1 LYPFTRKKY
10 HLVTVFCHSV
20 DKIRQLCY
28 NTFSLVVRRKAM
40 AQETIERQFTVTGPA
55 MLRVSNING
64 LVAIQPG
71 EDGVIAITAVKH
83 EDRGDAERTEIDIS
97 QEADGSVR
105 VKTQFHKRW
114 EWIFDWRSPCRV
126 DYTIR
131 VPRACAVKVRGVTCD
146 MSIQG
151 LEGEINVRTVS
162 GDVKLADLT
171 GRLSARGVSGK
182 IQGTGLEGPLEAET
196 VSGDITL
203 IGSSFPS
210 VEATS
215 VSGALA
221 VEALTGSGPY
231 RFKSV
236 SGQLQVALPA
246 GSGCKVEMS
255 SVSGRLHSDL
265 PITKE
270 WGDGRQRGAEI
281 QGGGP
286 ALHFKSVSGDMRV
299 KPGAGQAAP
308 APAPAMASE
317 IPAPP
322 APPAA
327 PAPPAPPAAP
337 PTPST
342 PPPAPPAESA
352 TNSRREILDRVAQ
365 GEITAA
371 QGAEELRRLWQG

>member
-1 LYPFTRKKY
+1 
-10 HLVTVFCHSV
+10 
-20 DKIRQLCY
+20 
-28 NTFSLVVRRKAM
+28 M
-40 AQETIERQFTVTGPA
+40 AQEKIERQFTVPEPA
-55 MLRVSNING
+55 MLRVSNISG

-83 EDRGDAERTEIDIS
+83 ENKGDAERTEIDIS
-97 QEADGSVR
+97 QEADGTVR
-105 VKTQFHKRW
+105 VKTQFEKRW
-114 EWIFDWRSPCRV
+114 EWFFDWRSPCRV

-131 VPRACAVKVRGVTCD
+131 VPRACSVKVRGVTCD
-146 MSIQG
+146 INLQG
-151 LEGEINVRTVS
+151 LEGETNIRTVS

-171 GRLSARGVSGK
+171 GHLSVQGVSGQ

-196 VSGDITL
+196 VSGDLVL

-210 VEATS
+210 IKATS
-215 VSGALA
+215 VSGDLA

-231 RFKSV
+231 HFKSV

-246 GSGCKVEMS
+246 GSGCSVEMKS
-255 SVSGRLHSDL
+255 ISGQLHSDL

-286 ALHFKSVSGDMRV
+286 ALQFKSVSGDMRV

-308 APAPAMASE
+308 APAPAMGSE
-317 IPAPP
+317 TPAPPAPAAAPAPPAPAAAPAPP

-327 PAPPAPPAAP
+327 PAPPAPPA
-337 PTPST
+337 
-342 PPPAPPAESA
+342 ESA
-352 TNSRREILDRVAQ
+352 TNHRREILDRVAR

-371 QGAEELRRLWQG
+371 QGAEQLRQLWQK